1 MAVKGSIKPLHN
13 KVLVADMNFGEQRS
27 AGGIVMLGDDGKDH
41 GIHPRWA
48 RVYAVGPEHNEEY
61 NVGDWILVEHGRWS
75 RGIEVEEADG
85 TKITI
90 RLIDTNCVMLWD
102 KERPDT
108 AVFGTIESVSQP
120 SLSDFGKV
128 L

>member
-1 MAVKGSIKPLHN
+1 MAVKGTIKPLHD

-27 AGGIVMLGDDGKDH
+27 SGGIVMLGDDGKDH

-48 RVYAVGPEHNEEY
+48 RVYAVGPEHKEDY
-61 NVGDWILVEHGRWS
+61 NVGDWVLVEHGRWS
-75 RGIEVEEADG
+75 RGIEVDEEG
-85 TKITI
+85 NKITV
-90 RLIDTNCVMLWD
+90 RLIDNNCVMLWD
-102 KERPDT
+102 KEQPDT
-108 AVFGTIESVSQP
+108 TVFGFIDTVSKP

>member
-1 MAVKGSIKPLHN
+1 MAVKGTIKPLHD

-27 AGGIVMLGDDGKDH
+27 SGGIVMLGDDGKDH

-48 RVYAVGPEHNEEY
+48 RVYAVGPEHKEDY
-61 NVGDWILVEHGRWS
+61 NVGDWVLVEHGRWS
-75 RGIEVEEADG
+75 RGIEVDEDG
-85 TKITI
+85 DKITV
-90 RLIDTNCVMLWD
+90 RLIDNNCVMLWD
-102 KERPDT
+102 KEQPDT
-108 AVFGTIESVSQP
+108 TVFGFIDTVSKP

>member
-1 MAVKGSIKPLHN
+1 MAVKGTIKPLHD

-27 AGGIVMLGDDGKDH
+27 SGGIVMLGDDGKDH

-48 RVYAVGPEHNEEY
+48 RVYAVGPEHKEDY
-61 NVGDWILVEHGRWS
+61 NVGDWVLVEHGRWS
-75 RGIEVEEADG
+75 RGIEVDEEG
-85 TKITI
+85 NKITI
-90 RLIDTNCVMLWD
+90 RLIDNNCVMLWD
-102 KERPDT
+102 KEQPDT
-108 AVFGTIESVSQP
+108 TVFGFINTVSKP

>member
-1 MAVKGSIKPLHN
+1 MAVKGTIKPLHD
-13 KVLVADMNFGEQRS
+13 KVLVVDMNFGEQRS

-48 RVYAVGPEHNEEY
+48 KVYAVGPEHKEDY
-61 NVGDWILVEHGRWS
+61 NVGDWVLVEHGRWS
-75 RGIEVEEADG
+75 RGIEVDDNG
-85 TKITI
+85 DKITI

-102 KERPDT
+102 THQPDT
-108 AVFGTIESVSQP
+108 TVFGFIDAVSKP

>member
-1 MAVKGSIKPLHN
+1 MAVKGVLKPLHD
-13 KVLVADMNFGEQRS
+13 KVLVTDMEFGEQKTK
-27 AGGIVMLGDDGKDH
+27 GGLVLLSDDGKDH

-48 RVYAVGPEHNEEY
+48 RVYAVGPEHDEEY
-61 NVGDWILVEHGRWS
+61 GVGDWVLVEHGRWS
-75 RGIEVEEADG
+75 RGIEMEESNGD
-85 TKITI
+85 KITI

-102 KERPDT
+102 REKPDT
-108 AVFGTIESVSQP
+108 AVFGVIDSVSQP

>member
-1 MAVKGSIKPLHN
+1 MMAVKGTIKPLHD

-27 AGGIVMLGDDGKDH
+27 SGGIVMLGDDGKDH

-48 RVYAVGPEHNEEY
+48 RVYAVGPEHKEDY
-61 NVGDWILVEHGRWS
+61 NVGDWVLVEHGRWS
-75 RGIEVEEADG
+75 RGIEVEDNG
-85 TKITI
+85 NKITI
-90 RLIDTNCVMLWD
+90 RLIDNNCVMLWD
-102 KERPDT
+102 KEQPDT
-108 AVFGTIESVSQP
+108 TVFGFIDTVSKP

>member
-1 MAVKGSIKPLHN
+1 MTVKGTIKPLHD

-27 AGGIVMLGDDGKDH
+27 SGGIVMLGDDGKDH

-48 RVYAVGPEHNEEY
+48 RVYAVGPEHKEEY
-61 NVGDWILVEHGRWS
+61 NVGDWVLVEHGRWS
-75 RGIEVEEADG
+75 RGIEVDEDG
-85 TKITI
+85 NKLTI
-90 RLIDTNCVMLWD
+90 RLIDNNCVMLWD
-102 KERPDT
+102 KEQPDT
-108 AVFGTIESVSQP
+108 IVFGFIDTVSKP

>member
-1 MAVKGSIKPLHN
+1 MTVKGTIKPLHD

-27 AGGIVMLGDDGKDH
+27 SGGIVMLGDDGKDH

-48 RVYAVGPEHNEEY
+48 RVYAVGPEHKEEY
-61 NVGDWILVEHGRWS
+61 NVGDWVLVERGRWS
-75 RGIEVEEADG
+75 RGIEVDEDG
-85 TKITI
+85 NKLTI
-90 RLIDTNCVMLWD
+90 RLIDNNCVMLWD
-102 KERPDT
+102 KEQPDT
-108 AVFGTIESVSQP
+108 TVFGFIDTVSKP

>member
-1 MAVKGSIKPLHN
+1 MTVKGTIKPLHD

-27 AGGIVMLGDDGKDH
+27 SGGIVMLGDDGKDH

-48 RVYAVGPEHNEEY
+48 RVYAVGPEHKEEY
-61 NVGDWILVEHGRWS
+61 NVGDWVLVEHGRWS
-75 RGIEVEEADG
+75 RGIEVDEDG
-85 TKITI
+85 NKLTI
-90 RLIDTNCVMLWD
+90 RLIDNNCVMLWD
-102 KERPDT
+102 KEQPDT
-108 AVFGTIESVSQP
+108 TVFGFIDTVSKP

>member
-1 MAVKGSIKPLHN
+1 MAVKGTIKPLHD

-27 AGGIVMLGDDGKDH
+27 SGGIVMLGDDGKDH

-61 NVGDWILVEHGRWS
+61 NVGDWVLVEHGRWS
-75 RGIEVEEADG
+75 RGIEVDEDG
-85 TKITI
+85 DKLTI
-90 RLIDTNCVMLWD
+90 RLIDNNCVMLWD
-102 KERPDT
+102 KEQPDT
-108 AVFGTIESVSQP
+108 TVFGFIDTVSKP

>member
-1 MAVKGSIKPLHN
+1 MAVKGTIKPLHD

-27 AGGIVMLGDDGKDH
+27 SGGIVMLGDDGKDH

-48 RVYAVGPEHNEEY
+48 RVYAVGPEHKEDY
-61 NVGDWILVEHGRWS
+61 NVGDWVLVEHGRWS
-75 RGIEVEEADG
+75 RGIEVDEEG
-85 TKITI
+85 NKITI
-90 RLIDTNCVMLWD
+90 RLIDNNCVMLWD
-102 KERPDT
+102 KEQPDT
-108 AVFGTIESVSQP
+108 TVFGFIDTVSKP

>member
-1 MAVKGSIKPLHN
+1 MAVKGTIKPLHD

-27 AGGIVMLGDDGKDH
+27 SGGIVMLGDDGKDH

-48 RVYAVGPEHNEEY
+48 RVYAVGPEHKEEY
-61 NVGDWILVEHGRWS
+61 NVGDWVLVEHGRWS
-75 RGIEVEEADG
+75 RGIEVDEDG
-85 TKITI
+85 DKLTI
-90 RLIDTNCVMLWD
+90 RLIDNNCVMLWD
-102 KERPDT
+102 KEQPDT
-108 AVFGTIESVSQP
+108 TVFGFIDTVSKP